1 MQWFYWLEFA
11 VIAAMIAVVFGLTAF
26 EVGRK

>member
-1 MQWFYWLEFA
+1 MQWLYVIEFG